1 MYRRGQRQ
9 VAGESDGRHK
19 EREQLMTT
27 VPLLFGLIFA
37 PLAALMAFLVT
48 YGEYAH
54 HYSNRKKPLRL
65 AIESA
70 VVSFIVVGVLVWAAS
85 LLFPKL

>member
-1 MYRRGQRQ
+1 
-9 VAGESDGRHK
+9 VN
-19 EREQLMTT
+19 T

-37 PLAALMAFLVT
+37 PLAALMAFLIT
-48 YGEYAH
+48 YGEYSH

-65 AIESA
+65 VIESA

-85 LLFPKL
+85 LLFPKLCAHSVKTTASSK